1 MKPDGTETK
10 GIRALRFLKPPPC
23 GFPWVVDHFISEIAD
38 CTQQPEI
45 PPSLWPPA
53 PAVLPPL
60 PPTPCPLKKLMALF
74 CSKYKQE
81 VYSPPRLYTSLYFD
95 TFSYL
100 Y

>member
-53 PAVLPPL
+53 PAVLPPFPHAL
-60 PPTPCPLKKLMALF
+60 PSEKIDGCGLQRNF
-74 CSKYKQE
+74 F
-81 VYSPPRLYTSLYFD
+81 SLIIKASVFGAG
-95 TFSYL
+95 TEL
-100 Y
+100 